1 MSAFRHKNN
10 GRHLGGS
17 TILNI
22 RQRKLVFGV
31 SLWLASAGLVC
42 AQTLEFPTAPITLVV
57 PFAAGS
63 GTDQT
68 ARAMA
73 QSMSEGSKA
82 TVVID
87 NRGGA
92 NGMLAAQYVA
102 QAKPNGYTLLLTTNT
117 TQVANQHLYKKL
129 PYDPVKDF
137 QPIGL
142 IGRGN
147 MFLVVNASSKIKT
160 VQDLIQ
166 AARATPGK
174 LNFGSGSSS
183 SLVGSELLKQMA
195 KIDVTSVPYKS
206 NPQAVNDLMGGQ
218 IDYMFLDS
226 STALPL
232 IRAGRLYPVAVSSAA
247 RSQAAPTVPT
257 VAEADLQGFEV
268 TYWNAVYAP
277 AGVAPDIVDKLAKLI
292 ANAAMSKR
300 MVLRQESLGGE
311 AITSTP
317 VELAEYQASEA
328 RAWGRIIRAAG
339 IEPE

>member
-1 MSAFRHKNN
+1 MCA
-10 GRHLGGS
+10 
-17 TILNI
+17 
-22 RQRKLVFGV
+22 
-31 SLWLASAGLVC
+31 LAA
-42 AQTLEFPTAPITLVV
+42 EFPAAPIIIVV

-73 QSMSEGSKA
+73 QTMAEEFNA

-117 TQVANQHLYKKL
+117 TQVANQYLYKKL

-147 MFLVVNASSKIKT
+147 MFLVVQASSHIKT
-160 VQDLIQ
+160 VDDLIKSAQ
-166 AARATPGK
+166 AKPGT

-195 KIDVTSVPYKS
+195 NIHVTSVPYKS
-206 NPQAVNDLMGGQ
+206 NPQAVNDLLGGQ

-232 IRAGRLYPVAVSSAA
+232 IRADRLHPVAVSSAT
-247 RSQAAPTVPT
+247 RSNAAPKVPT
-257 VAEADLQGFEV
+257 VAEAGLSGFEV

-277 AGVAPDIVDKLAKLI
+277 TGVAPDVVDKLAKLI
-292 ANAAMSKR
+292 AGAALSKR
-300 MVLRQESLGGE
+300 MVSRQESLGSE
-311 AITSTP
+311 AVTSTP
-317 VELAEYQASEA
+317 SELAEYQASEV
-328 RAWGRIIRAAG
+328 RTWGRIIRAAG
-339 IEPE
+339 IKPE

>member
-1 MSAFRHKNN
+1 MNVRD
-10 GRHLGGS
+10 
-17 TILNI
+17 
-22 RQRKLVFGV
+22 RQSFL
-31 SLWLASAGLVC
+31 SMCLWLANVGLAC
-42 AQTLEFPTAPITLVV
+42 AQAVEFPTAPITIVV

-73 QSMSEGSKA
+73 QSLTEEFGA
-82 TVVID
+82 TIVID

-92 NGMLAAQYVA
+92 NGILAAQHVG

-142 IGRGN
+142 IGRGS
-147 MFLVVNASSKIKT
+147 MFLVVNASSKMRTVDDLLKT
-160 VQDLIQ
+160 
-166 AARATPGK
+166 ARATPGK

-195 KIDVTSVPYKS
+195 NLQVTSVPYKS

-232 IRAGRLYPVAVSSAA
+232 IRAGRLHPLAVSAA
-247 RSQAAPTVPT
+247 TRSKAAQEVPT
-257 VAEADLQGFEV
+257 VAEAGLPGFEV

-277 AGVAPDIVDKLAKLI
+277 AGVAPDILDKLAKLI
-292 ANAAMSKR
+292 AGAALSKR
-300 MVLRQESLGGE
+300 MVLRQESLGSE
-311 AITSTP
+311 ALTSTP
-317 VELAEYQASEA
+317 AELADYQASEV
-328 RAWGRIIRAAG
+328 RTWGRIIQAAG

>member
-1 MSAFRHKNN
+1 MNAHY
-10 GRHLGGS
+10 
-17 TILNI
+17 
-22 RQRKLVFGV
+22 RKSFIGV
-31 SLWLASAGLVC
+31 WLWLVSTGLTC
-42 AQTLEFPTAPITLVV
+42 ALAAEFPAAPITIVV

-73 QSMSEGSKA
+73 QSMTEEFGA
-82 TVVID
+82 IVVID

-92 NGMLAAQYVA
+92 HGMLAAQYVA
-102 QAKPNGYTLLLTTNT
+102 QAKPNGYTLLLTTNP

-142 IGRGN
+142 IGRGS
-147 MFLVVNASSKIKT
+147 MFLVVNASTQIKT
-160 VQDLIQ
+160 VDQLIKV
-166 AARATPGK
+166 ARAKPGK

-232 IRAGRLYPVAVSSAA
+232 IRAGRLHPLAVSAA
-247 RSQAAPTVPT
+247 TRSKAAQMVPT
-257 VAEADLQGFEV
+257 VAESGLPGFEV

-292 ANAAMSKR
+292 ASAALSKR
-300 MVLRQESLGGE
+300 MVVRQESLGSE

-317 VELAEYQASEA
+317 SELAEYQASEV
-328 RAWGRIIRAAG
+328 RTWGRIIRAAG

>member
-1 MSAFRHKNN
+1 MD
-10 GRHLGGS
+10 
-17 TILNI
+17 I
-22 RQRKLVFGV
+22 RQRRLFFGFY
-31 SLWLASAGLVC
+31 LWLANAGFVY
-42 AQTLEFPTAPITLVV
+42 AQALEFPTAPITIVV

-68 ARAMA
+68 ARAMG
-73 QSMSEGSKA
+73 QSMAEEFGT
-82 TVVID
+82 TVVIE

-92 NGMLAAQYVA
+92 NGMLAAQFVA

-142 IGRGN
+142 IGRGS
-147 MFLVVNASSKIKT
+147 MFLVVNASSKIKA
-160 VQDLIQ
+160 VEDLLQ

-232 IRAGRLYPVAVSSAA
+232 IRAGRLHPLAVSAA
-247 RSQAAPTVPT
+247 TRSNAAPAVAT
-257 VAEADLQGFEV
+257 VAESGLSGFEV

-277 AGVAPDIVDKLAKLI
+277 AGVAPDIVEKLAKLI
-292 ANAAMSKR
+292 AGAALSKR
-300 MVLRQESLGGE
+300 MVLRQESLGSE

-317 VELAEYQASEA
+317 GELAEYQASEV
-328 RAWGRIIRAAG
+328 RTWGRIIRAAG

>member
-1 MSAFRHKNN
+1 MKA
-10 GRHLGGS
+10 L
-17 TILNI
+17 
-22 RQRKLVFGV
+22 QRKFLLSVF
-31 SLWLASAGLVC
+31 LWAANAGLSC
-42 AQTLEFPTAPITLVV
+42 SMGQEFPQGPITIVV

-73 QSMSEGSKA
+73 QSLSEEFNA

-92 NGMLAAQYVA
+92 NGLLAAQYVA
-102 QAKPNGYTLLLTTNT
+102 QAKPTGYTVLLTTNT
-117 TQVANQHLYKKL
+117 TQVANQYLYKKL

-142 IGRGN
+142 IGRGS
-147 MFLVVNASSKIKT
+147 MFLVVNPSSQIKT
-160 VQDLIQ
+160 VDDLIKT
-166 AARATPGK
+166 AHARPGK

-183 SLVGSELLKQMA
+183 SRVGSELLKQMA

-218 IDYMFLDS
+218 LDYMFLDS

-232 IRAGRLYPVAVSSAA
+232 IQAGRLRPVAVSAA
-247 RSQAAPTVPT
+247 TRSSAAPTVPT
-257 VAEADLQGFEV
+257 VAEAGLPGFEV

-277 AGVAPDIVDKLAKLI
+277 AGVAPDIVEKLARMI
-292 ANAAMSKR
+292 SRAALSKR
-300 MVLRQESLGGE
+300 MVSRQESLGGE
-311 AITSTP
+311 AVTSTP
-317 VELAEYQASEA
+317 SELTEYQASEV
-328 RAWGRIIRAAG
+328 RSWGRIIRAAG

>member
-1 MSAFRHKNN
+1 MKVRD
-10 GRHLGGS
+10 
-17 TILNI
+17 
-22 RQRKLVFGV
+22 RQSFLSVC
-31 SLWLASAGLVC
+31 LWLANVGLAC
-42 AQTLEFPTAPITLVV
+42 AQAVEFPTAPITIVV

-73 QSMSEGSKA
+73 QSLTEEFGA
-82 TVVID
+82 TIVID

-92 NGMLAAQYVA
+92 NGILAAQHVA

-142 IGRGN
+142 IGRGS
-147 MFLVVNASSKIKT
+147 MFLVVNASSKMKT
-160 VQDLIQ
+160 VDDLLKT
-166 AARATPGK
+166 ARASPGK

-195 KIDVTSVPYKS
+195 NLQVTSVPYKS

-232 IRAGRLYPVAVSSAA
+232 IRAGRLHPLAVSAA
-247 RSQAAPTVPT
+247 TRSKAAQEVPT
-257 VAEADLQGFEV
+257 VAEAGLPGFEV

-277 AGVAPDIVDKLAKLI
+277 AGVAPDILDKLAKLI
-292 ANAAMSKR
+292 AGAALSKR
-300 MVLRQESLGGE
+300 MVLRQESLGSE
-311 AITSTP
+311 ALTSTP
-317 VELAEYQASEA
+317 GELADYQASEV
-328 RAWGRIIRAAG
+328 RTWGRIIQAAG

>member
-1 MSAFRHKNN
+1 MNVHYKKSF
-10 GRHLGGS
+10 
-17 TILNI
+17 
-22 RQRKLVFGV
+22 VGV
-31 SLWLASAGLVC
+31 WFWFVNAGFTCALAA
-42 AQTLEFPTAPITLVV
+42 EFPTAPITIVV

-73 QSMSEGSKA
+73 QSMAEEFGTTA
-82 TVVID
+82 VIE

-142 IGRGN
+142 IGRGS
-147 MFLVVNASSKIKT
+147 MFLVVTATSQIKT
-160 VQDLIQ
+160 VDDLIKV
-166 AARATPGK
+166 ARAKPGK

-232 IRAGRLYPVAVSSAA
+232 IRAGRLHPLAVSAA
-247 RSQAAPTVPT
+247 TRSKAAQMVPT
-257 VAEADLQGFEV
+257 IAESGLPGFEV

-277 AGVAPDIVDKLAKLI
+277 AGVAPDIVEKLAKLI
-292 ANAAMSKR
+292 AGAALSKR
-300 MVLRQESLGGE
+300 MVSRQESLGSE

-317 VELAEYQASEA
+317 SELAEYQASEV
-328 RAWGRIIRAAG
+328 RTWGRIIRAAG

>member
-1 MSAFRHKNN
+1 MKIRLFTVRAF
-10 GRHLGGS
+10 LGAVLM
-17 TILNI
+17 T
-22 RQRKLVFGV
+22 
-31 SLWLASAGLVC
+31 LWGLSVMA
-42 AQTLEFPTAPITLVV
+42 AQFPIGPITIVV

-68 ARAMA
+68 ARTMA
-73 QSMSEGSKA
+73 QAMTEASGTSFI
-82 TVVID
+82 ID

-92 NGMLAAQYVA
+92 NGILAAQYVA

-142 IGRGN
+142 IGRGS
-147 MFLVVNASSKIKT
+147 MFLVVNAPSKIRT
-160 VQDLIQ
+160 VEDLIRTAKQ
-166 AARATPGK
+166 RPGT

-183 SLVGSELLKQMA
+183 SLVGAELLKQLA
-195 KIDVTSVPYKS
+195 QINVTSVPYKS
-206 NPQAVNDLMGGQ
+206 NPQAVTDLMGGQ

-232 IRAGRLYPVAVSSAA
+232 IRAGRLHPVAVSAA
-247 RSQAAPTVPT
+247 SRSNAAPEVPT
-257 VAEADLQGFEV
+257 VAEAGLPGFEV

-277 AGVAPDIVDKLAKLI
+277 AGTPPEVVDTLFAMISK
-292 ANAAMSKR
+292 AALSRR
-300 MVLRQESLGGE
+300 MVLRQESLGSE
-311 AITSTP
+311 AISSSP
-317 VELAEYQASEA
+317 KELAEYQAQEV
-328 RAWGRIIRAAG
+328 RQWGQIIRAAG

>member
-1 MSAFRHKNN
+1 
-10 GRHLGGS
+10 
-17 TILNI
+17 
-22 RQRKLVFGV
+22 
-31 SLWLASAGLVC
+31 
-42 AQTLEFPTAPITLVV
+42 
-57 PFAAGS
+57 
-63 GTDQT
+63 
-68 ARAMA
+68 MA
-73 QSMSEGSKA
+73 QSMAEEFGA
-82 TVVID
+82 TVVIE

-92 NGMLAAQYVA
+92 NGMLAAQFVA

-117 TQVANQHLYKKL
+117 TQVANQYLYKKL

-142 IGRGN
+142 IGRGS

-160 VQDLIQ
+160 VEDLIQ

-195 KIDVTSVPYKS
+195 KIAVTSVPYKS

-232 IRAGRLYPVAVSSAA
+232 IRAGRLHPLAVSAA
-247 RSQAAPTVPT
+247 TRSKAAPAVAT
-257 VAEADLQGFEV
+257 VAESGLSGFEV

-277 AGVAPDIVDKLAKLI
+277 AGIAPDIVDKLAKLI
-292 ANAAMSKR
+292 ASAALSKR
-300 MVLRQESLGGE
+300 MVLRQESLGSE

-317 VELAEYQASEA
+317 GELAEYQASEV
-328 RAWGRIIRAAG
+328 RIWGRIIRAAG

>member
-1 MSAFRHKNN
+1 MNVHYKKSC
-10 GRHLGGS
+10 
-17 TILNI
+17 
-22 RQRKLVFGV
+22 VGV
-31 SLWLASAGLVC
+31 WFWFVNAGFTCALAA
-42 AQTLEFPTAPITLVV
+42 EFPTAPITIVV

-73 QSMSEGSKA
+73 QSMAEEFGTTA
-82 TVVID
+82 VIE

-142 IGRGN
+142 IGRGS
-147 MFLVVNASSKIKT
+147 MFLVVTATSQIKT
-160 VQDLIQ
+160 VDDLIKV
-166 AARATPGK
+166 ARAKPGK

-232 IRAGRLYPVAVSSAA
+232 IRAGRLHPLAVSAA
-247 RSQAAPTVPT
+247 TRSQAAPAVPT
-257 VAEADLQGFEV
+257 VAETGLQGFEV

-292 ANAAMSKR
+292 AGAALSKR
-300 MVLRQESLGGE
+300 MVLRQESLGSE

-317 VELAEYQASEA
+317 TELAEYQASEV
-328 RAWGRIIRAAG
+328 RTWGRIIRAAG

>member
-1 MSAFRHKNN
+1 MC
-10 GRHLGGS
+10 
-17 TILNI
+17 
-22 RQRKLVFGV
+22 
-31 SLWLASAGLVC
+31 LWLVNAWLAYALAV
-42 AQTLEFPTAPITLVV
+42 EFPTAPITIVV

-73 QSMSEGSKA
+73 QSLTEEFGA
-82 TVVID
+82 TIVID

-92 NGMLAAQYVA
+92 NGILAAQYVA

-142 IGRGN
+142 IGRGS

-160 VQDLIQ
+160 VEDLIQ
-166 AARATPGK
+166 TARAIPGK

-195 KIDVTSVPYKS
+195 NIQVTSVPYKS

-232 IRAGRLYPVAVSSAA
+232 IRAGRLHPLAVSAA
-247 RSQAAPTVPT
+247 TRSQAAPAVPT
-257 VAEADLQGFEV
+257 VAEAGLPGFEV

-277 AGVAPDIVDKLAKLI
+277 AGVAPDIVEKLAKLI
-292 ANAAMSKR
+292 AGGALSKR

-317 VELAEYQASEA
+317 SELADYQASEV
-328 RAWGRIIRAAG
+328 RTWGRIIRAAG

>member
-1 MSAFRHKNN
+1 MNVR
-10 GRHLGGS
+10 R
-17 TILNI
+17 
-22 RQRKLVFGV
+22 RKLFFGLYLCV
-31 SLWLASAGLVC
+31 ANAGLAC
-42 AQTLEFPTAPITLVV
+42 AQVLEFPTAPITFVV

-73 QSMSEGSKA
+73 QSMAEEFGA
-82 TVVID
+82 TVVIE

-92 NGMLAAQYVA
+92 NGMLAAQFVA

-142 IGRGN
+142 IGRGS
-147 MFLVVNASSKIKT
+147 MFLVVNATSQIKT
-160 VQDLIQ
+160 VDDLIKV
-166 AARATPGK
+166 ARAKPGK

-195 KIDVTSVPYKS
+195 KINVTSVPYKS

-232 IRAGRLYPVAVSSAA
+232 IRAGRLHPLAVSAA
-247 RSQAAPTVPT
+247 TRSKAAQMVPT
-257 VAEADLQGFEV
+257 VAESGLPGFEV

-292 ANAAMSKR
+292 ASAALSKR
-300 MVLRQESLGGE
+300 MVLRQESLGSE

-317 VELAEYQASEA
+317 GELAEYQASEV
-328 RAWGRIIRAAG
+328 RIWGRIIRAAG

>member
-1 MSAFRHKNN
+1 MD
-10 GRHLGGS
+10 
-17 TILNI
+17 I
-22 RQRKLVFGV
+22 RQRRLFFGFY
-31 SLWLASAGLVC
+31 LWLASAGLVC
-42 AQTLEFPTAPITLVV
+42 AQVLEFPTAPITIVV

-73 QSMSEGSKA
+73 QSMAEEFGTTA
-82 TVVID
+82 VIE

-92 NGMLAAQYVA
+92 NGMLAAQFVA

-142 IGRGN
+142 IGRGS

-160 VQDLIQ
+160 VEDLIQ
-166 AARATPGK
+166 AARANPGK

-232 IRAGRLYPVAVSSAA
+232 IRAGRLHPLAVSAA
-247 RSQAAPTVPT
+247 TRSNAAPAVAT
-257 VAEADLQGFEV
+257 VAESGLSGFEV

-277 AGVAPDIVDKLAKLI
+277 AGVAPDVVVKLAKLI
-292 ANAAMSKR
+292 SGAALSKR
-300 MVLRQESLGGE
+300 MVLRQESLGSE

-317 VELAEYQASEA
+317 NELAEYQASEV
-328 RAWGRIIRAAG
+328 RIWGRIIRAAG

>member
-1 MSAFRHKNN
+1 MKIRFFIARAF
-10 GRHLGGS
+10 LGAV
-17 TILNI
+17 LM
-22 RQRKLVFGV
+22 
-31 SLWLASAGLVC
+31 SLWGLCVLAA
-42 AQTLEFPTAPITLVV
+42 EFPTGPITIVV

-73 QSMSEGSKA
+73 QAMTEASGASFI
-82 TVVID
+82 ID

-92 NGMLAAQYVA
+92 NGILAAQYAA
-102 QAKPNGYTLLLTTNT
+102 QAKPNGYTILLTTNT

-142 IGRGN
+142 IGRGS
-147 MFLVVNASSKIKT
+147 MFLVVNAPSKIRT
-160 VQDLIQ
+160 VEDLIRT
-166 AARATPGK
+166 AKERPGT

-183 SLVGSELLKQMA
+183 SLVGSELLKQLA
-195 KIDVTSVPYKS
+195 KINVTSVPYKS

-232 IRAGRLYPVAVSSAA
+232 IRAGRLHPVAVSAA
-247 RSQAAPTVPT
+247 TRSNAAPEVPT
-257 VAEADLQGFEV
+257 VAEAGLPGFEV

-277 AGVAPDIVDKLAKLI
+277 AGTPPEVVDTLFAMISK
-292 ANAAMSKR
+292 AALSRR
-300 MVLRQESLGGE
+300 MVLRQESLGSE
-311 AITSTP
+311 AISSSP
-317 VELAEYQASEA
+317 KELAEYQAREV
-328 RAWGRIIRAAG
+328 RQWGQIIRAAG

>member
-1 MSAFRHKNN
+1 MKKRSFLSQLGTVAAAASLLVWGIGSAQAQAFPNKPV
-10 GRHLGGS
+10 
-17 TILNI
+17 
-22 RQRKLVFGV
+22 KLVIP
-31 SLWLASAGLVC
+31 L
-42 AQTLEFPTAPITLVV
+42 T
-57 PFAAGS
+57 AGS
-63 GTDQT
+63 GAD
-68 ARAMA
+68 
-73 QSMSEGSKA
+73 
-82 TVVID
+82 
-87 NRGGA
+87 
-92 NGMLAAQYVA
+92 LAARILAKSLTEIWKQPVVVENRPGAGGLLGTGVVA
-102 QAKPNGYTLLLTTNT
+102 QAPADGYTLMV
-117 TQVANQHLYKKL
+117 QSASYSANPAIYKKL

-142 IGRGN
+142 IGRGS

-160 VQDLIQ
+160 VEDLIQ
-166 AARATPGK
+166 TARAIPGK

-195 KIDVTSVPYKS
+195 NIQVTSVPYKS

-232 IRAGRLYPVAVSSAA
+232 IRAGRLHPLAVSAA
-247 RSQAAPTVPT
+247 TRSQAAPAVPT
-257 VAEADLQGFEV
+257 VAEAGLPGFEV

-277 AGVAPDIVDKLAKLI
+277 AGVAPDIVEKLAKLI
-292 ANAAMSKR
+292 AGGALSKR

-317 VELAEYQASEA
+317 SELADYQASEV
-328 RAWGRIIRAAG
+328 RTWGRIIRAAG

>member
-1 MSAFRHKNN
+1 MC
-10 GRHLGGS
+10 
-17 TILNI
+17 
-22 RQRKLVFGV
+22 
-31 SLWLASAGLVC
+31 LWLANAGLVC
-42 AQTLEFPTAPITLVV
+42 ALATEFPVAPITIVV

-73 QSMSEGSKA
+73 QSMTEEFGA

-92 NGMLAAQYVA
+92 NGILAAQYVA

-142 IGRGN
+142 IGRGS
-147 MFLVVNASSKIKT
+147 MFLVVNVATPIKT
-160 VQDLIQ
+160 VDDLIK
-166 AARATPGK
+166 AAHAKPGK

-195 KIDVTSVPYKS
+195 NIQVTSVPYKS

-232 IRAGRLYPVAVSSAA
+232 IRAGRLHPLAVSAA
-247 RSQAAPTVPT
+247 TRSKAAQAVPT
-257 VAEADLQGFEV
+257 VAEAGLPGFEV

-277 AGVAPDIVDKLAKLI
+277 TGVAPDIIEKLAKLI
-292 ANAAMSKR
+292 AGAALSKR
-300 MVLRQESLGGE
+300 MVVRQESLGSE

-317 VELAEYQASEA
+317 SELAAYQASEV
-328 RAWGRIIRAAG
+328 RTWGRIIRAAG

>member
-1 MSAFRHKNN
+1 
-10 GRHLGGS
+10 
-17 TILNI
+17 
-22 RQRKLVFGV
+22 VC
-31 SLWLASAGLVC
+31 LWLANAGLVC
-42 AQTLEFPTAPITLVV
+42 ALATEFPVAPITIVV

-73 QSMSEGSKA
+73 QSMTEEFGA

-92 NGMLAAQYVA
+92 NGILAAQYVA

-142 IGRGN
+142 IGRGS
-147 MFLVVNASSKIKT
+147 MFLVVNVATPIKS
-160 VQDLIQ
+160 VDDLIK
-166 AARATPGK
+166 AAHAKPGK

-195 KIDVTSVPYKS
+195 NIQVTSVPYKS

-232 IRAGRLYPVAVSSAA
+232 IRAGRLHPLAVSAA
-247 RSQAAPTVPT
+247 TRSKAAQAVPT
-257 VAEADLQGFEV
+257 VAEAGLPGFEV

-277 AGVAPDIVDKLAKLI
+277 AGVAPDIVEKLAKLI
-292 ANAAMSKR
+292 AGAALSKR
-300 MVLRQESLGGE
+300 MVLRQESLGNE

-317 VELAEYQASEA
+317 SELAAYQASEVST
-328 RAWGRIIRAAG
+328 WGRIIRAAG

>member
-1 MSAFRHKNN
+1 MNVRD
-10 GRHLGGS
+10 
-17 TILNI
+17 
-22 RQRKLVFGV
+22 RQSFLSVC
-31 SLWLASAGLVC
+31 LWLANAGFAC
-42 AQTLEFPTAPITLVV
+42 ALAVEFPIAPITIVV

-73 QSMSEGSKA
+73 QSLTEEFGA
-82 TVVID
+82 TIVID

-92 NGMLAAQYVA
+92 NGILAAQHVA

-142 IGRGN
+142 IGRGS
-147 MFLVVNASSKIKT
+147 MFLVVNASSKMKT
-160 VQDLIQ
+160 VDDLLKT
-166 AARATPGK
+166 ARASPGK

-195 KIDVTSVPYKS
+195 NLQVTSVPYKS

-232 IRAGRLYPVAVSSAA
+232 IRAGRLHPLAVSAA
-247 RSQAAPTVPT
+247 TRSKAAQEVPT
-257 VAEADLQGFEV
+257 VAEAGLPGFEV

-277 AGVAPDIVDKLAKLI
+277 AGVAPDILDKLAKLI
-292 ANAAMSKR
+292 AGAALSKR
-300 MVLRQESLGGE
+300 MVLRQESLGSE
-311 AITSTP
+311 ALTSTP
-317 VELAEYQASEA
+317 RELADYQASEV
-328 RAWGRIIRAAG
+328 RTWGRIIQAAG

>member
-1 MSAFRHKNN
+1 MHVRDRQSF
-10 GRHLGGS
+10 LG
-17 TILNI
+17 
-22 RQRKLVFGV
+22 VC
-31 SLWLASAGLVC
+31 LWLVNAWLAC
-42 AQTLEFPTAPITLVV
+42 ALAAEFPAGPITIVV

-73 QSMSEGSKA
+73 QSMTEEFGA

-92 NGMLAAQYVA
+92 NGILAAQYVA

-142 IGRGN
+142 IGRGS
-147 MFLVVNASSKIKT
+147 MFLVVNVATPIKT
-160 VQDLIQ
+160 VDDLIKE
-166 AARATPGK
+166 AHAKPGK

-195 KIDVTSVPYKS
+195 NIQVTSVPYKS

-232 IRAGRLYPVAVSSAA
+232 IRAGRLHPLAVSAA
-247 RSQAAPTVPT
+247 TRSKAAQAVPT
-257 VAEADLQGFEV
+257 VAEAGLPGFEV

-277 AGVAPDIVDKLAKLI
+277 TGVAPDIIEKLAKLI
-292 ANAAMSKR
+292 AGAALSKR
-300 MVLRQESLGGE
+300 MVLRQESLGSE

-317 VELAEYQASEA
+317 SELAAYQASEV
-328 RAWGRIIRAAG
+328 RTWGRIIRAAG

>member
-1 MSAFRHKNN
+1 MD
-10 GRHLGGS
+10 
-17 TILNI
+17 I
-22 RQRKLVFGV
+22 RQRRLFFGFY
-31 SLWLASAGLVC
+31 LWLANAGFVH
-42 AQTLEFPTAPITLVV
+42 AQGLEFPTAPITIVV

-73 QSMSEGSKA
+73 QSMAEEFGA
-82 TVVID
+82 TVVIE

-92 NGMLAAQYVA
+92 NGMLAAQFVA

-142 IGRGN
+142 IGRGS

-160 VQDLIQ
+160 VEDLIQ

-195 KIDVTSVPYKS
+195 KIAVTSVPYKS

-232 IRAGRLYPVAVSSAA
+232 IRAGRLHPLAVSAA
-247 RSQAAPTVPT
+247 TRSKAAPAVAT
-257 VAEADLQGFEV
+257 VAESGLSGFEV

-277 AGVAPDIVDKLAKLI
+277 AGIAPDIVDKLAKLI
-292 ANAAMSKR
+292 ASAALSKR
-300 MVLRQESLGGE
+300 MVLRQESLGSE

-317 VELAEYQASEA
+317 NELAEYQASEV
-328 RAWGRIIRAAG
+328 RIWGRIIRAAG

>member
-1 MSAFRHKNN
+1 MNVRDRQSF
-10 GRHLGGS
+10 LG
-17 TILNI
+17 
-22 RQRKLVFGV
+22 VC
-31 SLWLASAGLVC
+31 LWLVNAWLTC
-42 AQTLEFPTAPITLVV
+42 ALAVEFPTAPITIVV

-73 QSMSEGSKA
+73 QSMTEEFGA
-82 TVVID
+82 TIVID

-92 NGMLAAQYVA
+92 NGILAAQYVA

-142 IGRGN
+142 IGRGS

-160 VQDLIQ
+160 VEALIQ
-166 AARATPGK
+166 AARAIPGK

-195 KIDVTSVPYKS
+195 NIQVTSVPYKS

-232 IRAGRLYPVAVSSAA
+232 IRAGRLHPLAVSAA
-247 RSQAAPTVPT
+247 TRSQAAQAVPT
-257 VAEADLQGFEV
+257 VAEAGLPGFEV

-277 AGVAPDIVDKLAKLI
+277 AGVAPDIVEKLAKLI
-292 ANAAMSKR
+292 AGAALSKR
-300 MVLRQESLGGE
+300 MVLRQESLGSE

-317 VELAEYQASEA
+317 SELADYQASEV
-328 RAWGRIIRAAG
+328 RTWGRIIRAAG

>member
-1 MSAFRHKNN
+1 LKA
-10 GRHLGGS
+10 
-17 TILNI
+17 
-22 RQRKLVFGV
+22 RQGKPIFVV
-31 SLWLASAGLVC
+31 CCLWAAAEFVC
-42 AQTLEFPTAPITLVV
+42 AQALDFPSGPLTLVV

-68 ARAMA
+68 ARTMA
-73 QSMSEGSKA
+73 QSITEESGV

-92 NGMLAAQYVA
+92 NGLLAAQHVA
-102 QAKPNGYTLLLTTNT
+102 QAKPNGYTLLFTTNT
-117 TQVANQHLYKKL
+117 TQVANPYLYKKL

-142 IGRGN
+142 IGRGS
-147 MFLVVNASSKIKT
+147 MFLVVDASSKLKT
-160 VQDLIQ
+160 VEDLIS
-166 AARATPGK
+166 AARAKPGK

-183 SLVGSELLKQMA
+183 SRVGSELLKQMA
-195 KIDVTSVPYKS
+195 NLDVISVPYKS
-206 NPQAVNDLMGGQ
+206 NPQAVNDLLGGQ

-232 IRAGRLYPVAVSSAA
+232 IRSGRLFPVAVSSAS
-247 RSQAAPTVPT
+247 RSSAAPTVPA
-257 VAEADLQGFEV
+257 VAESGLYGFDV

-277 AGVAPDIVDKLAKLI
+277 SGVASDIVEKLAKLI
-292 ANAAMSKR
+292 ASAALSKR

-311 AITSTP
+311 AISSTP
-317 VELAEYQASEA
+317 SELARYQASEMQT
-328 RAWGRIIRAAG
+328 WGRIIRAAG

>member
-1 MSAFRHKNN
+1 LNVRDRQSL
-10 GRHLGGS
+10 LGMC
-17 TILNI
+17 
-22 RQRKLVFGV
+22 
-31 SLWLASAGLVC
+31 LWLVNAWLACASAV
-42 AQTLEFPTAPITLVV
+42 EFPTAPITIVV

-73 QSMSEGSKA
+73 QSLTEEFGA
-82 TVVID
+82 TIVID

-92 NGMLAAQYVA
+92 NGILAAQHVA

-142 IGRGN
+142 IGRGS
-147 MFLVVNASSKIKT
+147 MFLVVNASSKIKA
-160 VQDLIQ
+160 VDDLLQ
-166 AARATPGK
+166 AARATPGR

-195 KIDVTSVPYKS
+195 NIQVTSVPYKS

-232 IRAGRLYPVAVSSAA
+232 IRAGRLNPLAVSAA
-247 RSQAAPTVPT
+247 TRSQAAPAVPT
-257 VAEADLQGFEV
+257 VAEAGLPGFEV

-277 AGVAPDIVDKLAKLI
+277 AGVAPDIVEKLAKLI
-292 ANAAMSKR
+292 AGAALSKR

-317 VELAEYQASEA
+317 NELADYQASEV
-328 RAWGRIIRAAG
+328 RTWGRIIRAAG

>member
-1 MSAFRHKNN
+1 MNV
-10 GRHLGGS
+10 
-17 TILNI
+17 
-22 RQRKLVFGV
+22 RQRKRFFGV
-31 SLWLASAGLVC
+31 SLWLASTGLAC
-42 AQTLEFPTAPITLVV
+42 AQVPEFPAAPITLVV

-73 QSMSEGSKA
+73 QSISEGSKA

-142 IGRGN
+142 IGRGS

-160 VQDLIQ
+160 VEDLIQ
-166 AARATPGK
+166 TARATPGK

-206 NPQAVNDLMGGQ
+206 NPQAVNDLMGSQ

-232 IRAGRLYPVAVSSAA
+232 IRAGRLHPLAVSAA
-247 RSQAAPTVPT
+247 TRSQAAPAVPT
-257 VAEADLQGFEV
+257 VAEAGLRGFEV

-277 AGVAPDIVDKLAKLI
+277 AGVAPDIVDQLAKLI

-300 MVLRQESLGGE
+300 MVLRQESLGSE
-311 AITSTP
+311 AVTSTP
-317 VELAEYQASEA
+317 SELAEYQASEA
-328 RAWGRIIRAAG
+328 LAWGRIIRAAG

>member
-1 MSAFRHKNN
+1 
-10 GRHLGGS
+10 
-17 TILNI
+17 
-22 RQRKLVFGV
+22 
-31 SLWLASAGLVC
+31 
-42 AQTLEFPTAPITLVV
+42 
-57 PFAAGS
+57 
-63 GTDQT
+63 
-68 ARAMA
+68 MA
-73 QSMSEGSKA
+73 QSMTEEFGA
-82 TVVID
+82 TIVID

-92 NGMLAAQYVA
+92 NGILAAQYVA

-142 IGRGN
+142 IGRGS

-160 VQDLIQ
+160 VEALIQ
-166 AARATPGK
+166 AARAIPGK

-195 KIDVTSVPYKS
+195 NIQVTSVPYKS

-232 IRAGRLYPVAVSSAA
+232 IRAGRLHPLAVSAA
-247 RSQAAPTVPT
+247 TRSQAAQAVPT
-257 VAEADLQGFEV
+257 VAEAGLPGFEV

-277 AGVAPDIVDKLAKLI
+277 AGVAPDIVEKLAKLI
-292 ANAAMSKR
+292 AGAALSKR
-300 MVLRQESLGGE
+300 MVLRQESLGSE

-317 VELAEYQASEA
+317 SELADYQASEV
-328 RAWGRIIRAAG
+328 RTWGRIIRAAG

>member
-1 MSAFRHKNN
+1 MNVRDTQSF
-10 GRHLGGS
+10 LS
-17 TILNI
+17 
-22 RQRKLVFGV
+22 VC
-31 SLWLASAGLVC
+31 LWLANVGLAC
-42 AQTLEFPTAPITLVV
+42 AQAVEFPMAPITIVV

-73 QSMSEGSKA
+73 QSLTEEFGA
-82 TVVID
+82 TIVID

-92 NGMLAAQYVA
+92 NGILAAQHVA

-117 TQVANQHLYKKL
+117 TQVANPHLYKKL
-129 PYDPVKDF
+129 PYDPEKDF

-142 IGRGN
+142 IGRGS
-147 MFLVVNASSKIKT
+147 MFLVVNASSKMKT
-160 VQDLIQ
+160 IDDLLKT
-166 AARATPGK
+166 ARATPGK

-195 KIDVTSVPYKS
+195 NLRVTSVPYKS

-232 IRAGRLYPVAVSSAA
+232 IRAGRLHPLAVSAA
-247 RSQAAPTVPT
+247 TRSKAAHEVPT
-257 VAEADLQGFEV
+257 VAEAGLPGFEV

-292 ANAAMSKR
+292 AGAALSKR
-300 MVLRQESLGGE
+300 MVLRQESLGSE
-311 AITSTP
+311 AMTSTP
-317 VELAEYQASEA
+317 GELADYQASEV
-328 RAWGRIIRAAG
+328 RTWGRIIQAAG
-339 IEPE
+339 IAPE

>member
-1 MSAFRHKNN
+1 MKA
-10 GRHLGGS
+10 L
-17 TILNI
+17 
-22 RQRKLVFGV
+22 QRKFLLSVV
-31 SLWLASAGLVC
+31 LWAANAGLVC
-42 AQTLEFPTAPITLVV
+42 SLGQEFPQGPITLVV

-73 QSMSEGSKA
+73 QSMSEEFNT

-92 NGMLAAQYVA
+92 NGLLAAQYVA
-102 QAKPNGYTLLLTTNT
+102 QAKPTGYTLLLTTNT
-117 TQVANQHLYKKL
+117 TQVANQYLYKKL

-142 IGRGN
+142 IGRGS
-147 MFLVVNASSKIKT
+147 MFLVVNPSSQITT
-160 VQDLIQ
+160 VDELLK
-166 AARATPGK
+166 AARSRPGK

-183 SLVGSELLKQMA
+183 SRVGSELLKQMA

-232 IRAGRLYPVAVSSAA
+232 IHAGRLQPLAVSAA
-247 RSQAAPTVPT
+247 TRSNAAPLVPT
-257 VAEADLQGFEV
+257 VAEAGLPGFEV

-277 AGVAPDIVDKLAKLI
+277 AGVAPDIVDKLAKMI
-292 ANAAMSKR
+292 SGAALSKR

-311 AITSTP
+311 AVTSTP
-317 VELAEYQASEA
+317 SELAEYQASEV
-328 RAWGRIIRAAG
+328 RTWGRIIRAAG

>member
-1 MSAFRHKNN
+1 LAFEDN
-10 GRHLGGS
+10 
-17 TILNI
+17 ILDI
-22 RQRKLVFGV
+22 RQRRLFFGFY
-31 SLWLASAGLVC
+31 LWLANAGFVC
-42 AQTLEFPTAPITLVV
+42 AQGLEFPTTPITIVV

-68 ARAMA
+68 ARAMG
-73 QSMSEGSKA
+73 QSMAEEFGT
-82 TVVID
+82 TVVIE

-142 IGRGN
+142 IGRGS

-160 VQDLIQ
+160 VEDLIQ
-166 AARATPGK
+166 AARTTPGK

-206 NPQAVNDLMGGQ
+206 NPQAVNDLMGSQ

-232 IRAGRLYPVAVSSAA
+232 IRAGRLHPLAVSAA
-247 RSQAAPTVPT
+247 TRSQAAPAVPT
-257 VAEADLQGFEV
+257 VAETGLQGFEV

-277 AGVAPDIVDKLAKLI
+277 AGVAPDIVEKLAKLI
-292 ANAAMSKR
+292 AGAALSKR
-300 MVLRQESLGGE
+300 MVSRQESLGSE

-317 VELAEYQASEA
+317 SELAEYQASEV
-328 RAWGRIIRAAG
+328 RTWGRIIRAAG

>member
-1 MSAFRHKNN
+1 MHVRDRQSF
-10 GRHLGGS
+10 LG
-17 TILNI
+17 
-22 RQRKLVFGV
+22 VC
-31 SLWLASAGLVC
+31 LWLVNAWLAC
-42 AQTLEFPTAPITLVV
+42 ALAAEFPAGPITIVV

-73 QSMSEGSKA
+73 QSITEEFGA

-92 NGMLAAQYVA
+92 NGILAAQYVA

-117 TQVANQHLYKKL
+117 TQVANPHLYKKL

-142 IGRGN
+142 IGRGS
-147 MFLVVNASSKIKT
+147 MFLVVNVATPIKT
-160 VQDLIQ
+160 VDDLIKE
-166 AARATPGK
+166 AHAKPGK

-195 KIDVTSVPYKS
+195 NIQVTSVPYKS

-232 IRAGRLYPVAVSSAA
+232 IRAGRLHPLAVSAA
-247 RSQAAPTVPT
+247 TRSKAAQAVPT
-257 VAEADLQGFEV
+257 VAEAGLPGFEV

-277 AGVAPDIVDKLAKLI
+277 TGVAPDIIEKLAKLI
-292 ANAAMSKR
+292 AGAALSKR
-300 MVLRQESLGGE
+300 MVLRQESLGSE

-317 VELAEYQASEA
+317 SELAAYQASEV
-328 RAWGRIIRAAG
+328 RTWGRIIRAAG